1 MKTKT
6 RETDRSS
13 ATQTEHVSTAVRSLV
28 CPRCGAPDWI
38 AEIDIIPGYALILGV
53 RDDGSIEWNGQTEV
67 DWNEQG
73 PASNPR
79 EFICLACDETLRDDD
94 LGL

>member
-1 MKTKT
+1 VKTQKK
-6 RETDRSS
+6 RADDSS
-13 ATQTEHVSTAVRSLV
+13 ATQTTQVSTAVRSLA

-38 AEIDIIPGYALILGV
+38 AEIDVIPGYALILGIKE
-53 RDDGSIEWNGQTEV
+53 DGEIEWNGQTEV
-67 DWNEQG
+67 DWNEQR

-79 EFICLACDETLRDDD
+79 EFICLACDETLRDED

>member
-1 MKTKT
+1 MKTEKK
-6 RETDRSS
+6 RADDSS
-13 ATQTEHVSTAVRSLV
+13 ATQTTQVSTAVRSLV

-38 AEIDIIPGYALILGV
+38 AEIDVIPGYALILGI
-53 RDDGSIEWNGQTEV
+53 REDGEIEWNGQTEV
-67 DWNEQG
+67 DWNEQQ

-79 EFICLACDETLRDDD
+79 EFICLACDETLRDED